1 MVVAVDFGRGL
12 LGQRP
17 PEVVEDEELFLFG
30 LGDAGQA
37 DLTAL
42 TQLEPNFDHQDLLEA
57 VQHLRR
63 GEATGG
69 GFEFVLQT
77 YPQAVAQEGDQD
89 MGSDPGLELVPDGSK
104 VQDAFERAEDA
115 LHFGQLKVIAPE
127 GFGLLPDE
135 VGP

>member
-1 MVVAVDFGRGL
+1 MVVAVDFRRGL

-17 PEVVEDEELFLFG
+17 PEVVEDEELFLLW

-37 DLTAL
+37 DLAAL
-42 TQLEPNFDHQDLLEA
+42 TQVEPNFDHQDLLEA

-63 GEATGG
+63 GEAAGD

-77 YPQAVAQEGDQD
+77 DPEAVAQEGDQN
-89 MGSDPGLELVPDGSK
+89 MGFDPGLKLMPDGAK
-104 VQDAFERAEDA
+104 VQDAFERSEDA
-115 LHFGQLKVIAPE
+115 LHFGQLKVITPE
-127 GFGLLPDE
+127 GFGILPGE